1 MRGPDP
7 KYQPEFP
14 REFVSRAERICRQS
28 TAERRQWQRARMVLL
43 LDEDPAMSC
52 PELGEEVGLDKTS
65 VRRWKKRWA
74 GGEFSLE
81 DRQGRGRQPKFDG
94 L

>member
-14 REFVSRAERICRQS
+14 REFVRQAEAVCRQP
-28 TAERRQWQRARMVLL
+28 TAEHRQWQRARMVVL
-43 LDEDPAMSC
+43 LDENPACSC
-52 PELGEEVGLDKTS
+52 PEIANDVGLDKTS

-74 GGEFSLE
+74 SGDFSLADQE
-81 DRQGRGRQPKFDG
+81 GRGREPKFDG

>member
-7 KYQPEFP
+7 KYQPDFP
-14 REFVSRAERICRQS
+14 NEFVSQAESICRQP
-28 TAERRQWQRARMVLL
+28 TAERRQWQRARMVVLL
-43 LDEDPAMSC
+43 HRSPEMSC
-52 PELGEEVGLDKTS
+52 PEIGQEVGLDKTS

-74 GGEFSLE
+74 NGDFSLS
-81 DRQGRGRQPKFDG
+81 DREGRGRKPTFDG

>member
-14 REFVSRAERICRQS
+14 REFVCEAAAICRQP
-28 TAERRQWQRARMVLL
+28 TAEHRLWQRARMVVL
-43 LDEDPAMSC
+43 LDENPAASS
-52 PELGEEVGLDKTS
+52 PEIADEVGLHQAS
-65 VRRWKKRWA
+65 VRNWKKRWSS
-74 GGEFSLE
+74 GEFSLA
-81 DRQGRGRQPKFDG
+81 DRERSGRPPKFDG